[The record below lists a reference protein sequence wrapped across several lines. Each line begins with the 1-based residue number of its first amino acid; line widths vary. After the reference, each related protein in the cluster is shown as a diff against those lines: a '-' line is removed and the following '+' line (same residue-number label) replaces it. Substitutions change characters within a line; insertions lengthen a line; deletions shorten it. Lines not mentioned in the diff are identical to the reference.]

1 MKSPEQSLFLFAYKI
16 DKKLAIAKRTKKVNF
31 LVRALHYLEVYFF
44 SFACII
50 GNFKLR
56 ALHHLMGLLCSHALC
71 SLAILKR
78 KALHYLAVYFFS
90 FACILG
96 NLNCERCIT

>member
-1 MKSPEQSLFLFAYKI
+1 MKSPELSLFLFAYKI

-56 ALHHLMGLLCSHALC
+56 M
-71 SLAILKR
+71 
-78 KALHYLAVYFFS
+78 FFS
-90 FACILG
+90 SLVEDRDCGEDDHAG
-96 NLNCERCIT
+96 